1 MFMVSKGLIWPAKI
15 NHSYTG
21 FLHLRIRKCVD
32 SLQLE
37 YGLVKMWPIGA
48 SSTLSGKPNQQNH
61 PQYVQKCGNFWWAL
75 AFTEILIGALPW
87 CKNNGLF
94 SGNWTLCL
102 VGGWPTPP
110 KNMKVSWDDYSQLN
124 GKIKT
129 CSKPPTSCEVENE
142 QPITTLR
149 WFSQK
154 HSCTSWSFCY
164 HLNHRRST

>member
-37 YGLVKMWPIGA
+37 YGLVKMWPISA

-110 KNMKVSWDDYSQLN
+110 KNMKVSWDYYSQYMEKHVPN
-124 GKIKT
+124 HQPDDSVPESDKGIIFHHR
-129 CSKPPTSCEVENE
+129 CSP
-142 QPITTLR
+142 
-149 WFSQK
+149 
-154 HSCTSWSFCY
+154 FC
-164 HLNHRRST
+164 